1 MPLTL
6 TVRVSTDSP
15 RAAAIGIGVVAG
27 KGGPELADGAAIS
40 AKVLA
45 ARGFE
50 AKPGQ
55 VVAVPGR
62 TGTHIYVGL
71 GEAGALTLDS
81 FRQAAA
87 NMVRAAFTE
96 AMLATSL
103 IDAAPSRFDRAAVA
117 QAVVEGML
125 LASYQFSAY
134 KSKPAARALSDV
146 VLTGKGGRL
155 VRAGVARGELVCDAV
170 ALNRDLVNE
179 PPAGLTPRRLAEIA
193 ENVARENDVAITV
206 WDEQDIERERL
217 GGLHGVSIGSS
228 EPPRL
233 IKFVYQPPN
242 VSARMKVPTIAIVG
256 KGITFDSGGLS
267 LKPSDGMITMKSDM
281 SGAGAVVSVMSVIGR
296 LQPACR
302 VIGYCCVT
310 ENMPGAAAYKLGDVL
325 TARNGK
331 TVEIHNTD
339 AEGRLVLMDG
349 LSLAVED
356 KPDAIIDLATLTG
369 AQIVALGNEITGLMG
384 NNANFTEQVLDAA
397 AAAGEEMWELPLPA
411 RYRRHLD
418 SSIADMKNIGNPGQ
432 AGSSIAGLFLQE
444 FVDGRP
450 WVHLDIAG
458 PSFTNADEGINT
470 KGGTGSGVRT
480 LIALLDSFRS
490 PTKQ

>member
-6 TVRVSTDSP
+6 GVRVSPESP
-15 RAAAIGIGVVAG
+15 RGAAVGIGVVAG
-27 KGGPELADGAAIS
+27 RSGPDLPDGSSIS
-40 AKVLA
+40 AKSLA

-50 AKPGQ
+50 AKAGQ

-62 TGTHIYVGL
+62 GGTHLYVGL
-71 GEAGALTLDS
+71 GDSTALTVDS

-87 NMVRAAFTE
+87 VMVRASFTE
-96 AMLATSL
+96 AALATSL
-103 IDAAPSRFDRAAVA
+103 IDAAPARLDRVAVA
-117 QAVVEGML
+117 QAVVEGLL
-125 LASYQFSAY
+125 LASYQFTSY
-134 KSKPAARALSDV
+134 KSKPASRALREV

-155 VRAGVARGELVCDAV
+155 VRAGVNRGEIVCDAV

-179 PPAGLTPRRLAEIA
+179 PPAGLTPRRLADIA
-193 ENVARENDVAITV
+193 QQHATANGVSITV
-206 WDEQDIERERL
+206 WDEHDIERERL
-217 GGLHGVSIGSS
+217 GGLHGVSVGSS

-233 IKFVYQPPN
+233 IKFLYQPPN
-242 VSARMKVPTIAIVG
+242 TSARMKVPTIAIVG

-267 LKPSDGMITMKSDM
+267 LKPSDSMITMKSDM
-281 SGAGAVVSVMSVIGR
+281 SGAGAVVAVMSVIGR

-325 TARNGK
+325 RARNGK

-369 AQIVALGNEITGLMG
+369 AQIVALGNEITALMG
-384 NNANFTEQVLDAA
+384 NNADFSAQVLDAA
-397 AAAGEEMWELPLPA
+397 VAAGEEMWELPLPA

-432 AGSSIAGLFLQE
+432 AGSCIAGVFLQE

-458 PSFTNADEGINT
+458 PSFTSADEGIYT

-480 LIALLDSFRS
+480 LIALLDSFRPPS
-490 PTKQ
+490 K